1 MRKRISMDIDDRMA
15 EEIEQINCVVVFMT
29 QKYHE
34 KVNGNI
40 ANDNC
45 KLEFSQAK
53 RMKTNGKLIVVV
65 MEPCMTNTKE

>member
-1 MRKRISMDIDDRMA
+1 MDIDDRMA

-29 QKYHE
+29 RKYHE

-45 KLEFSQAK
+45 KLEFRQAK
-53 RMKTNGKLIVVV
+53 RMKTNGKMIVVV